1 MEVLVLKVG
10 HIVLEERR
18 QESNLDVAEALVD
31 YLVAAALF

>member
-1 MEVLVLKVG
+1 MKVG